1 MKEQEETIFSKDA
14 GTRRLQNAFGEA
26 LGDLPTDADVQEA
39 WKRFVRRRTAKK
51 RKRVIGLYA
60 SGAVAAAV
68 MILFIFGFP
77 WRGSSGTEFDF
88 AVFTALQAPR
98 QVLIT
103 ESGDWI
109 QVATPPAT
117 TKPVTLPDGTCV
129 LLGANSRL
137 EYPKLFPEQGVRE
150 VRLSGE
156 ARFEVSKDVARP
168 FLVFTGKM
176 QTEVLGTVFDVNAY
190 PGSGTSA
197 VTLYQGRVRV
207 SDDAERRDILPGQQ
221 VVLTEKKGLSLR
233 KAAVSATESWVN
245 GEFVFDDAPLA
256 EVLQAVGT
264 WYNVSVVFRA
274 ADLLHLRIHFRYT
287 RQASLSELIQVLNDL
302 GIAHLEQDKERV
314 LVKSRFTKD

>member
-1 MKEQEETIFSKDA
+1 MKEQEETTFSKDA

-26 LGDLPTDADVQEA
+26 LGDLPDDADVQEA
-39 WKRFVRRRTAKK
+39 WKTFVRHRMAKE
-51 RKRVIGLYA
+51 RKRAIGLYA

-77 WRGSSGTEFDF
+77 WREQRGAEQNI

-98 QVLIT
+98 QVLTT
-103 ESGDWI
+103 ESGDRI
-109 QVATPPAT
+109 RVATPPAT
-117 TKPVTLPDGTCV
+117 TQRVLLPDGTYV

-137 EYPKLFPEQGVRE
+137 EYPKQFPVQGTRQ

-156 ARFEVSKDVARP
+156 ARFEVAKDAARP

-207 SDDAERRDILPGQQ
+207 SDDEERRDILPGQQ
-221 VVLTEKKGLSLR
+221 AVLTEKEGLSLR
-233 KAAVSATESWVN
+233 KAAVSATESWAN

-264 WYNVSVVFRA
+264 WYNVSVIFRTA
-274 ADLLHLRIHFRYT
+274 ELLHLRIHFRYT

-302 GIAHLEQDKERV
+302 GIAHLEQHKEKV
-314 LVKSRFTKD
+314 IVNK

>member
-1 MKEQEETIFSKDA
+1 MKEQEEETFSKDA

-26 LGDLPTDADVQEA
+26 LGELLTDAEVQQA
-39 WKRFVRRRTAKK
+39 WDALVCRHAAQKRR
-51 RKRVIGLYA
+51 RVIGLYA

-77 WRGSSGTEFDF
+77 WRGQGGAERNI
-88 AVFTALQAPR
+88 AVFTALQTPR
-98 QVLIT
+98 QVLT
-103 ESGDWI
+103 TASGDRI
-109 QVATPPAT
+109 RVVTPPAT
-117 TKPVTLPDGTCV
+117 TQRVMLPDGTCV

-137 EYPKLFPEQGVRE
+137 EYPKQFPAQGTRQVK
-150 VRLSGE
+150 LSGE
-156 ARFEVSKDVARP
+156 ARFEVARDAARP
-168 FLVFTGKM
+168 FLVFAGKI

-207 SDDAERRDILPGQQ
+207 SDEDEKQDMLPGQQ
-221 VVLTEKKGLSLR
+221 AVVTEKKGLSLR
-233 KAAVSATESWVN
+233 KAAVSATESWTN

-264 WYNVSVVFRA
+264 WYNISVVFRT

-287 RQASLSELIQVLNDL
+287 RQVPVTEVVQALNDL
-302 GIAHLEQDKERV
+302 GIAKLHQKDDK
-314 LVKSRFTKD
+314 LVVTGL

>member
-1 MKEQEETIFSKDA
+1 MKEQEEPMFSKDA
-14 GTRRLQNAFGEA
+14 GMRRLQNAFGEA
-26 LGDLPTDADVQEA
+26 LGDLPTDADVQGA
-39 WKRFVRRRTAKK
+39 WKTFVHRHAAKE
-51 RKRVIGLYA
+51 RKKVIGLYA

-68 MILFIFGFP
+68 VIFFIFGFP
-77 WRGSSGTEFDF
+77 WRGQGGAERNI

-103 ESGDWI
+103 ESGDRI

-117 TKPVTLPDGTCV
+117 TQRVTLPDGTCV

-137 EYPKLFPEQGVRE
+137 EYPKQFPSQGMRQ

-156 ARFEVSKDVARP
+156 ARFEVAKDIARP

-197 VTLYQGRVRV
+197 VTLYQGKVRV
-207 SDDAERRDILPGQQ
+207 SNDEERRDMLPGQQ
-221 VVLTEKKGLSLR
+221 AVLTEKEGLNLK
-233 KAAVSATESWVN
+233 KAEVSASESWAN

-264 WYNVSVVFRA
+264 WYNVSVIFRT

-302 GIAHLEQDKERV
+302 GIAHLQQHEEKV
-314 LVKSRFTKD
+314 IVSK